1 MKLLDW
7 KGTEAKF
14 GRFSFYVYCHG
25 PGMYAVYV
33 REEKKSVVSVGGAET
48 LEEAVELAEAEVH
61 KLMTFAEI
69 LTILES

>member
-1 MKLLDW
+1 
-7 KGTEAKF
+7 
-14 GRFSFYVYCHG
+14 
-25 PGMYAVYV
+25 MYAVYV